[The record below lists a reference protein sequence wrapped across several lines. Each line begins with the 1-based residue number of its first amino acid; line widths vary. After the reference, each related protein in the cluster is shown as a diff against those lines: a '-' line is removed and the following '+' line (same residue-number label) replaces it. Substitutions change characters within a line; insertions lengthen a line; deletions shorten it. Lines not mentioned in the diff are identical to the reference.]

1 MLSHITFSNISH
13 FHHKTFSA
21 TKRSLHKTFSK
32 QNVAFTKLDLHNI
45 CSTTKRFLILHFHH
59 KTFPYITTP
68 PQNVHATK
76 LDLTFHKKF
85 HLSNVSLKKCFLKQ
99 NVSFR
104 KIFPVTKC
112 FLSLNFFC
120 RKMFPVAKCFLSQ
133 NVSYH

>member
-21 TKRSLHKTFSK
+21 TKRSLHKTFST

-76 LDLTFHKKF
+76 LDLTFHKCF
-85 HLSNVSLKKCFLKQ
+85 ICQMFPLK